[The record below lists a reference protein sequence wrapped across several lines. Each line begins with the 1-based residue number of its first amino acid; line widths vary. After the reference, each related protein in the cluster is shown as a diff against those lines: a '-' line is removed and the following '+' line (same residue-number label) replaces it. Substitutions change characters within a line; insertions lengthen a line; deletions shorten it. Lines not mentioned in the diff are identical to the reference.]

1 MQLPKNKDVIGI
13 DLSED
18 KLLISQLKNSGGKKE
33 FIKLVHYSTEG
44 MKEEDIS
51 GLVIKAIKE
60 LKIKNPFI
68 ISVIPLHL
76 TITKN
81 LEIPSLDA
89 KEIKEIVDLQSGR
102 QTAYSREEI
111 IVDYINIGVYRQS
124 YTKILL
130 VIVAREAVKR
140 QFDIIEKSGFKVQ
153 DMVFAPEGIAQICL
167 EHQNKELRDVPVGIV
182 HVDTNFTDF
191 IISLRGI
198 PIFTR
203 SIPIGVKHFS
213 EDKTKA
219 GIKFVEEIKSSIET
233 YQSEDIDSAPQI
245 ITITG
250 AIDHV
255 RELKAMLT
263 ATVQVTI
270 QNIAYF
276 DCLPLHSNYK
286 PIEALLQNISFF
298 NITSV
303 FLTTQSLKVSLIPEE
318 IKLKRVFEERTRQLV
333 KLTVKFMI
341 IMLLIGSFFIS
352 KTYFEG
358 AYFKRLKEYNETIK
372 AEAKIL
378 ERNMERIRIIK
389 HYLKNRGYALQV
401 IAALYDIVPE
411 NIMLTSIKMN
421 TQRNLNLKG
430 TGRAMSN
437 VFSFVSAL
445 ESSDYFSNVQTN
457 YTTSRKQGGKDW
469 ADFGISCLL
478 EAGFEADK

>member
-1 MQLPKNKDVIGI
+1 MQLPNNKDIIGI

-18 KLLISQLKNSGGKKE
+18 KLMISQLKNSGGKKE
-33 FIKLVHYSTEG
+33 FIKLLYYSTEG

-51 GLVIKAIKE
+51 GLVTKAIKE

-68 ISVIPLHL
+68 LSIIPLHL

-130 VIVAREAVKR
+130 VIVARDAVKK
-140 QFDIIEKSGFKVQ
+140 QFDIIEKSGLKVQ
-153 DMVFAPEGIAQICL
+153 DMVFAPEGITQLCL
-167 EHQNKELRDVPVGIV
+167 EHLNKELHNVPVGIV
-182 HVDTNFTDF
+182 HVDANFTDF
-191 IISLRGI
+191 IISLRGM

-203 SIPIGVKHFS
+203 SIPIGVKHFT
-213 EDKTKA
+213 DNKTKA
-219 GIKFVEEIKSSIET
+219 GIKFVDEIKSSIET
-233 YQSEDIDSAPQI
+233 YQSEDIDAAPQS
-245 ITITG
+245 ITVIG

-255 RELKAMLT
+255 RELKAMLS

-270 QNIAYF
+270 ANIVYF
-276 DCLPLHSNYK
+276 DCLPMHHNCK
-286 PIEALLQNISFF
+286 PVEALVQNISFL

-303 FLTTQSLKVSLIPEE
+303 FLTPKSLKVSLIPEE
-318 IKLKRVFEERTRQLV
+318 VKLKRVFEERTRQLV
-333 KLTVKFMI
+333 KLTVNFMI
-341 IMLLIGSFFIS
+341 IMLLVGSFFIS

-358 AYFKRLKEYNETIK
+358 AYFKRLTEYNETIK

-378 ERNMERIRIIK
+378 EKNMERIRIIK

-401 IAALYDIVPE
+401 IAALYDIIPE
-411 NIMLTSIKMN
+411 NIMLTSIKMD
-421 TQRNLNLKG
+421 TQRILNLKG

-445 ESSDYFSNVQTN
+445 EASDYFANVQTN

-469 ADFGISCLL
+469 ADFGISCVL
-478 EAGFEADK
+478 ETGLEIDK